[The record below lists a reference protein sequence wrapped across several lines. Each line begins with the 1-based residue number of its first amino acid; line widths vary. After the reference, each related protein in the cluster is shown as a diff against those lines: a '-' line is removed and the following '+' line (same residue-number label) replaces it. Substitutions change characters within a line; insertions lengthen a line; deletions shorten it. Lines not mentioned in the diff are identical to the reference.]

1 MSNLNNLETVLNSR
15 QSWVSKLVL
24 DMAGKIFE
32 ENIYLVLYRQ
42 LGEGGNVAVL
52 RLHEGVDDTSSLY
65 SPALEVKGEREGGEG
80 LL

>member
-1 MSNLNNLETVLNSR
+1 MAG
-15 QSWVSKLVL
+15 KLVL

-52 RLHEGVDDTSSLY
+52 RLHEGVDDTSSLH
-65 SPALEVKGEREGGEG
+65 SPALEV
-80 LL
+80 